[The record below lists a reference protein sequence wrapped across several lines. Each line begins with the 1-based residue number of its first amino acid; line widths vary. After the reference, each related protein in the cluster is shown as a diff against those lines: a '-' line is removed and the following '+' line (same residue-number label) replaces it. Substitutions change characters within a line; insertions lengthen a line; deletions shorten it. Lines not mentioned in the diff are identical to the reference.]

1 MFSGNLCL
9 SWLLTLFNAVGWN
22 WTGHTISSAIYAGVA
37 LAVTAAIVDASG
49 QTTRIDNGTVYFP
62 YTVEKSSK

>member
-9 SWLLTLFNAVGWN
+9 SWLLTLLNAVGWN
-22 WTGHTISSAIYAGVA
+22 WIGHTISSAISAGAA

-49 QTTRIDNGTVYFP
+49 
-62 YTVEKSSK
+62 